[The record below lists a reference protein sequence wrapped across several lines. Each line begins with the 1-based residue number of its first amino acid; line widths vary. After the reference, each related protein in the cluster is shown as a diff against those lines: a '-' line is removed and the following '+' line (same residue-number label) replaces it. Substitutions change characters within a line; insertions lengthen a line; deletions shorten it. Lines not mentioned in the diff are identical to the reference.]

1 MIMLQNG
8 FKNYEKTIMQP
19 WILSF
24 VAFFGGMGSKKAHHS
39 KRMAGAFPNFK
50 ILWGSDSTMVFV
62 KRF

>member
-1 MIMLQNG
+1 MLQNV

-39 KRMAGAFPNFK
+39 KRTAGVFPKFK
-50 ILWGSDSTMVFV
+50 TLWGPDAAMVFV